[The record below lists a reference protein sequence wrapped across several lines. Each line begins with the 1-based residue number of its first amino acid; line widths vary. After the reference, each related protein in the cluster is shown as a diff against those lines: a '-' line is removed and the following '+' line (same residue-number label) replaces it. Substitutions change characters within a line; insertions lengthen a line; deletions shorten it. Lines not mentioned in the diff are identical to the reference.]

1 MSDTNLFM
9 TKEAELFN
17 HLKPKG
23 FFSTVDAD
31 KAGLEIGYTRAVR
44 TVRDWASDISHKY
57 HVRRLPQE
65 EAEWRGLIRTGN
77 APIAWYEIP
86 G

>member
-1 MSDTNLFM
+1 MSNTDLFL
-9 TKEAELFN
+9 TKEAELYN
-17 HLKPKG
+17 RLKPMG

-31 KAGLEIGYTRAVR
+31 KMGLEIGYTRAVR
-44 TVRDWASDISHKY
+44 TVRNWASDISHKF
-57 HVRRLPQE
+57 HVRRLPQD
-65 EAEWRGLIRTGN
+65 EAEWRGLIKEKH